1 MTTNIYFVRHANSPY
16 STDELNRPLSDKG
29 INDAKKV
36 TELLSH
42 QNITKI
48 ISSPYKR
55 AIQTIEG
62 TANHFELPISIDE
75 GFQERKIANSCVT
88 NFHETIF
95 KYWEDFNFSLHDGET
110 GYAGQARGVQSL
122 ENVLN
127 KYSGENIVIGTHG
140 NIMVLIMNYYDKKY
154 NYDFWKSLS
163 MPDIYKLSFEDGI
176 LDTVKRI
183 WE

>member
-1 MTTNIYFVRHANSPY
+1 MTNIYFVRHANSSY
-16 STDELNRPLSDKG
+16 STDELNRPLSEKG

-42 QNITKI
+42 ENISKI

-55 AIQTIEG
+55 AIQSIEG
-62 TANHFELPISIDE
+62 IANHFEIPISMDE
-75 GFQERKIANSCVT
+75 GFEERKIADSYVT
-88 NFHETIF
+88 NFDEMIF
-95 KYWEDFNFSLHDGET
+95 KYWEDFNFSLHGGET
-110 GYAGQARGVQSL
+110 GYVAQARGVQSL

-127 KYSGENIVIGTHG
+127 KYSGESIVIGTHG

-163 MPDIYKLSFEDGI
+163 MPDIYRLSFEDGI
-176 LDTVKRI
+176 LVTVKRI
-183 WE
+183 WK